1 LALCGRSRA
10 FVDVPVTRLAAGT
23 ERARSE
29 ASQFRLDLQNEACST
44 SAPSRGIENQR
55 MYASAAETDAL
66 ICAFRL
72 SPNSALGLEV
82 LDLKPS
88 IEEPLWLHFNV
99 LDNRARPYLERLP
112 DLDEEGR
119 AMLLGNETRIQARV
133 MSDGFVVILG
143 DLHHD
148 FTLDPEGFGTLRV
161 FVTPRLIVTCRRQRM
176 RSVDRV
182 RREVESLRDDRSP
195 LDVFTLLLDEIV
207 EGFVALAADLGE
219 RVENLQDRILAGR
232 ALEQSG
238 DLAQI
243 RHVVAR
249 FRRHVLANRTMLQP
263 LLRRIPATAEGPQR
277 EQLHAVLERLE
288 ATAQDMDLIME
299 RSRLLQEEITSRLG
313 EATNRNLY
321 LLSIV
326 TTALLPITLITGV
339 FGMNVGG
346 LPFLESKHGFF
357 WVMVIMTITLVTTML
372 LLRKS
377 RVL

>member
-1 LALCGRSRA
+1 MSVSGA
-10 FVDVPVTRLAAGT
+10 D
-23 ERARSE
+23 
-29 ASQFRLDLQNEACST
+29 
-44 SAPSRGIENQR
+44 
-55 MYASAAETDAL
+55 TDAL

-72 SPNSALGLEV
+72 APNSSLGLEV
-82 LDLKPS
+82 LDLLPS
-88 IEEPLWLHFNV
+88 TEQPLWLHFNA
-99 LDNRARPYLERLP
+99 LDNRTRRYIDKLA

-119 AMLLGNETRIQARV
+119 AMLLGSETRIQSRV
-133 MSDGFVVILG
+133 LPDGFAVILG

-148 FTLDPEGFGTLRV
+148 FALDPEGFGTIRV
-161 FVTPRLIVTCRRQRM
+161 FVTRRLIVTCRRHRV

-182 RREVESLRDDRSP
+182 RRELASARDDRSP
-195 LDVFTLLLDEIV
+195 LDVFVLLLDENV
-207 EGFVALAADLGE
+207 EGFVVLAADIGE
-219 RVENLQDRILAGR
+219 RVENLQDRILAGH

-238 DLAQI
+238 ELAQI
-243 RHVVAR
+243 RHVAAR

-263 LLRRIPATAEGPQR
+263 LLRRISATANDDQR

-346 LPFLESKHGFF
+346 LPLLESKHGFF
-357 WVMVIMTITLVTTML
+357 WVMVMMTVTLVTTML

>member
-1 LALCGRSRA
+1 
-10 FVDVPVTRLAAGT
+10 
-23 ERARSE
+23 
-29 ASQFRLDLQNEACST
+29 
-44 SAPSRGIENQR
+44 

-72 SPNSALGLEV
+72 SPNGALGPEV
-82 LDLKPS
+82 LDLLPS
-88 IEEPLWLHFNV
+88 IEQPLWLHFNV
-99 LDNRARPYLERLP
+99 LDNRARRYFEKLP
-112 DLDEEGR
+112 DLDEEAR
-119 AMLLGNETRIQARV
+119 AVLLGNETRIQAR
-133 MSDGFVVILG
+133 MLDDGFIVILG

-148 FTLDPEGFGTLRV
+148 FTLDPEAFGTLRV
-161 FVTPRLIVTCRRQRM
+161 YVSRRLIITCRRQRV

-182 RREVESLRDDRSP
+182 RREVETTRDDRTP

-219 RVENLQDRILAGR
+219 RVENLQDRILAGH
-232 ALEQSG
+232 ASEQSG
-238 DLAQI
+238 ELAQI

-263 LLRRIPATAEGPQR
+263 LLRRIAATAEAQR
-277 EQLHAVLERLE
+277 EQLHAVLEQLE

-346 LPFLESKHGFF
+346 LPLLESKHGFF
-357 WVMVIMTITLVTTML
+357 WVMVLMTVTLVTTML
-372 LLRKS
+372 FLRKKS
-377 RVL
+377 VL

>member
-1 LALCGRSRA
+1 MSVSGA
-10 FVDVPVTRLAAGT
+10 D
-23 ERARSE
+23 
-29 ASQFRLDLQNEACST
+29 
-44 SAPSRGIENQR
+44 
-55 MYASAAETDAL
+55 TDAL

-72 SPNSALGLEV
+72 SPNGPLGLEV
-82 LDLKPS
+82 LDLLPT
-88 IEEPLWLHFNV
+88 IAEPLWLHFNV
-99 LDNRARPYLERLP
+99 LDNRARRYFEKLP

-133 MSDGFVVILG
+133 LDDGFLVILG

-148 FTLDPEGFGTLRV
+148 FTLDPEGFGTIRV
-161 FVTPRLIVTCRRQRM
+161 YVTRRLIVTCRRHRV

-182 RREVESLRDDRSP
+182 RREIESKRDDRSP

-207 EGFVALAADLGE
+207 HGFVALAADLGE
-219 RVENLQDRILAGR
+219 RVENLQDRILAGH
-232 ALEQSG
+232 ATEQSG
-238 DLAQI
+238 ELAQI

-249 FRRHVLANRTMLQP
+249 FRRHVLGNRTMLQP
-263 LLRRIPATAEGPQR
+263 LLRRIVVSADDEQR
-277 EQLHAVLERLE
+277 EQLHAVLEQLE

-299 RSRLLQEEITSRLG
+299 RSRLLQEEIASRLG

-357 WVMVIMTITLVTTML
+357 WVMVIMTVTLAATML
-372 LLRKS
+372 FLRKKS
-377 RVL
+377 VL

>member
-1 LALCGRSRA
+1 MSVSG
-10 FVDVPVTRLAAGT
+10 
-23 ERARSE
+23 
-29 ASQFRLDLQNEACST
+29 
-44 SAPSRGIENQR
+44 
-55 MYASAAETDAL
+55 AETDAL

-72 SPNSALGLEV
+72 SPNGALGLEA
-82 LDLKPS
+82 LDLVPS

-99 LDNRARPYLERLP
+99 LDNRARRYLEKLT
-112 DLDEEGR
+112 DLDEEDR
-119 AMLLGNETRIQARV
+119 AMLLGSETRIQAR
-133 MSDGFVVILG
+133 MLSDGFAVILG

-161 FVTPRLIVTCRRQRM
+161 YVTQRLIVTCRRHRV

-182 RREVESLRDDRSP
+182 RREVESARENRSP
-195 LDVFTLLLDEIV
+195 LEVFTLLLDEIV
-207 EGFVALAADLGE
+207 GGFVALAADLGE
-219 RVENLQDRILAGR
+219 RVENLQDRILAGH
-232 ALEQSG
+232 ATEQSG
-238 DLAQI
+238 ELAQI

-263 LLRRIPATAEGPQR
+263 LLRRIAVAAEEAQR
-277 EQLHAVLERLE
+277 ERLHAVLEQFE

-346 LPFLESKHGFF
+346 LPFLESKHGFL
-357 WVMVIMTITLVTTML
+357 WVMFLMTVTLVTTML
-372 LLRKS
+372 FLRKKS
-377 RVL
+377 VL

>member
-1 LALCGRSRA
+1 M
-10 FVDVPVTRLAAGT
+10 FVSG
-23 ERARSE
+23 
-29 ASQFRLDLQNEACST
+29 
-44 SAPSRGIENQR
+44 
-55 MYASAAETDAL
+55 AETDAL

-72 SPNSALGLEV
+72 SPNAALGLEV
-82 LDLKPS
+82 LDLLPS

-99 LDNRARPYLERLP
+99 LDNRARRYFEKLT

-133 MSDGFVVILG
+133 LDRGFIVILG

-148 FTLDPEGFGTLRV
+148 FNLDPEAFGTIRV
-161 FVTPRLIVTCRRQRM
+161 YVTPRLIVTCRRQRV
-176 RSVDRV
+176 RSIDRV
-182 RREVESLRDDRSP
+182 RREIEKTRDDRSP

-219 RVENLQDRILAGR
+219 RVENLQDRILSGHAS
-232 ALEQSG
+232 EQSG
-238 DLAQI
+238 ELAQI

-249 FRRHVLANRTMLQP
+249 FRRHALANRTMLQP
-263 LLRRIPATAEGPQR
+263 LLRRVATTVDTQR

-288 ATAQDMDLIME
+288 ATAQDVDLIME
-299 RSRLLQEEITSRLG
+299 RSRLLQEEITSQLG

-346 LPFLESKHGFF
+346 LPFLQSKHGFF
-357 WVMVIMTITLVTTML
+357 WVMFIMTITLITTML
-372 LLRKS
+372 FLRKK
-377 RVL
+377 RVV

>member
-1 LALCGRSRA
+1 MT
-10 FVDVPVTRLAAGT
+10 V
-23 ERARSE
+23 
-29 ASQFRLDLQNEACST
+29 
-44 SAPSRGIENQR
+44 
-55 MYASAAETDAL
+55 SAAEADAL

-72 SPNSALGLEV
+72 SPNGALGPEA
-82 LDLKPS
+82 LDLLPS
-88 IEEPLWLHFNV
+88 TEHPLWFHFNV
-99 LDNRARPYLERLP
+99 LDNRARRYLDKIP
-112 DLDEEGR
+112 DLDEETR
-119 AMLLGNETRIQARV
+119 DMLLGSETRIQARV
-133 MSDGFVVILG
+133 MEDGFAVILG

-148 FTLDPEGFGTLRV
+148 FNLDPEAFGTIRV
-161 FVTPRLIVTCRRQRM
+161 YVTRRLIVTCRRQRV

-182 RREVESLRDDRSP
+182 RREVDSTRDDRNP
-195 LDVFTLLLDEIV
+195 LDVFTLLLEEIV
-207 EGFVALAADLGE
+207 EGFVALAADLSE
-219 RVENLQDRILAGR
+219 RVENLQDRILAGH
-232 ALEQSG
+232 ASEQSG
-238 DLAQI
+238 ALAQI

-263 LLRRIPATAEGPQR
+263 LVRRIAATADAQR
-277 EQLHAVLERLE
+277 EQLHAVLEQLE

-357 WVMVIMTITLVTTML
+357 WVMFIMTVTLVTTMQ
-372 LLRKS
+372 LLRKKN
-377 RVL
+377 VL

>member
-1 LALCGRSRA
+1 
-10 FVDVPVTRLAAGT
+10 
-23 ERARSE
+23 
-29 ASQFRLDLQNEACST
+29 
-44 SAPSRGIENQR
+44 
-55 MYASAAETDAL
+55 MYVSAAETDAL

-72 SPNSALGLEV
+72 APNAALGPEV
-82 LDLKPS
+82 LDLLPS
-88 IEEPLWLHFNV
+88 IEGPLWLHFNV
-99 LDNRARPYLERLP
+99 LDNRARRYFEKLP

-133 MSDGFVVILG
+133 LDDGFIAILG

-148 FTLDPEGFGTLRV
+148 FNLDPEAFGTIRV
-161 FVTPRLIVTCRRQRM
+161 YVTRRLIVTCRRQRV

-182 RREVESLRDDRSP
+182 RRELESVRDDRSP
-195 LDVFTLLLDEIV
+195 LDVFTVLLDEIV

-219 RVENLQDRILAGR
+219 RVENLQDRILAGH
-232 ALEQSG
+232 ASEQSG
-238 DLAQI
+238 NLAQI

-263 LLRRIPATAEGPQR
+263 LLRRIVATADDGQR
-277 EQLHAVLERLE
+277 EQLRDVLERLE

-326 TTALLPITLITGV
+326 TAALLPITLITGV

-346 LPFLESKHGFF
+346 LPFLETKHGFF
-357 WVMVIMTITLVTTML
+357 WVMVLMTVTLVATML
-372 LLRKS
+372 FLRKN

>member
-1 LALCGRSRA
+1 MQ
-10 FVDVPVTRLAAGT
+10 V
-23 ERARSE
+23 
-29 ASQFRLDLQNEACST
+29 
-44 SAPSRGIENQR
+44 
-55 MYASAAETDAL
+55 SAAETDAL

-72 SPNSALGLEV
+72 SPNSPLGPEALEL
-82 LDLKPS
+82 LPS
-88 IEEPLWLHFNV
+88 IEQPLWLHFNV
-99 LDNRARPYLERLP
+99 LDNRTRRYLDKLP
-112 DLDEEGR
+112 DLDDEGR
-119 AMLLGNETRIQARV
+119 TMLLGSDTRIQARV
-133 MSDGFVVILG
+133 LDDGFIVILG

-148 FTLDPEGFGTLRV
+148 FNLDPEAFGTLRV
-161 FVTPRLIVTCRRQRM
+161 YLSRSEIVTCRRQRV

-182 RREVESLRDDRSP
+182 RRELESARDDRSP
-195 LDVFTLLLDEIV
+195 LDVFSLLLDEIV

-219 RVENLQDRILAGR
+219 RVENLQDRILAGH
-232 ALEQSG
+232 ASEQSG

-249 FRRHVLANRTMLQP
+249 FRRHALGNRTMLQP
-263 LLRRIPATAEGPQR
+263 LLRRITATANDAQR

-346 LPFLESKHGFF
+346 LPFLESKHGFYS
-357 WVMVIMTITLVTTML
+357 VMFLMTVTLVVTML
-372 LLRKS
+372 FLRKKS
-377 RVL
+377 VL

>member
-1 LALCGRSRA
+1 M
-10 FVDVPVTRLAAGT
+10 VDLLRPLGQEPMISVSGA
-23 ERARSE
+23 
-29 ASQFRLDLQNEACST
+29 D
-44 SAPSRGIENQR
+44 
-55 MYASAAETDAL
+55 TDAL

-72 SPNSALGLEV
+72 SPNGALGLEA
-82 LDLKPS
+82 LDLLPS
-88 IEEPLWLHFNV
+88 IEQPLWFHFNV
-99 LDNRARPYLERLP
+99 LDNRARRYLEKLS
-112 DLDEEGR
+112 DLDEEDR
-119 AMLLGNETRIQARV
+119 AMLLGSETRIQARV
-133 MSDGFVVILG
+133 LEGGFAVILG
-143 DLHHD
+143 DLQHD
-148 FTLDPEGFGTLRV
+148 FTLDPEGFGTIRV
-161 FVTPRLIVTCRRQRM
+161 YVTRRLIVTCRRQRM

-182 RREVESLRDDRSP
+182 RREVESVRDDRSP
-195 LDVFTLLLDEIV
+195 LDVFALLLDEIV

-219 RVENLQDRILAGR
+219 RVENLQDRILAGH
-232 ALEQSG
+232 ASEQSG
-238 DLAQI
+238 ELAQI

-263 LLRRIPATAEGPQR
+263 LLRRISATADDAQR
-277 EQLHAVLERLE
+277 EQLQGVLERLE

-299 RSRLLQEEITSRLG
+299 RSRLLQEEITARLG

-357 WVMVIMTITLVTTML
+357 WVMFFMTVTLVTTML
-372 LLRKS
+372 FLRKK

>member
-1 LALCGRSRA
+1 M
-10 FVDVPVTRLAAGT
+10 FVSG
-23 ERARSE
+23 
-29 ASQFRLDLQNEACST
+29 
-44 SAPSRGIENQR
+44 
-55 MYASAAETDAL
+55 AESDAL

-72 SPNSALGLEV
+72 APNGALGHEA
-82 LDLKPS
+82 LDLLPS

-99 LDNRARPYLERLP
+99 LDNRARRYLEKLP
-112 DLDEEGR
+112 DLDEEDR
-119 AMLLGNETRIQARV
+119 AMLLGSETRIQARV
-133 MSDGFVVILG
+133 LDDGFIVILG

-148 FTLDPEGFGTLRV
+148 FNLDPEAFGTIRV
-161 FVTPRLIVTCRRQRM
+161 YVSRRQIVTCRRQRV

-182 RREVESLRDDRSP
+182 RREVETTRDDRSP
-195 LDVFTLLLDEIV
+195 LDVFALLLDEIV
-207 EGFVALAADLGE
+207 EGFVALATDLGE
-219 RVENLQDRILAGR
+219 RVENLQDRILAGH
-232 ALEQSG
+232 ASEQSG
-238 DLAQI
+238 ELAQI

-263 LLRRIPATAEGPQR
+263 LLRRIASTADAQR
-277 EQLHAVLERLE
+277 EQLHAVLEQLE

-357 WVMVIMTITLVTTML
+357 WVMCLMTVTLVTTML
-372 LLRKS
+372 FLRKKS
-377 RVL
+377 VL